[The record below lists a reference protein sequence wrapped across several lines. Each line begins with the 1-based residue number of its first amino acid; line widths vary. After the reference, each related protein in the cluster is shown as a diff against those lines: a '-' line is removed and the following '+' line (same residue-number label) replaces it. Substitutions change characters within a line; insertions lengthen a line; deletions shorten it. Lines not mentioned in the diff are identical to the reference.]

1 MINRIILTVIVTI
14 LFGGSW
20 AQAQAVLTKPN
31 ADKAPAEVATA
42 SGSSTAAGAAASE
55 KKATLGY
62 DPKRDAEVDVKEA
75 IGEAARTGKRVLVE
89 VGGEWC
95 IWCHRLEEFFVAH
108 PELIKTR
115 DANFVVVKVNFSEEN
130 ENKGLL
136 EQYPKVAGYPHIFIL
151 GPEGAVLKSQDTGE
165 LEDGKKSYTLEK
177 VAAFLKTWSPV
188 KE

>member
-1 MINRIILTVIVTI
+1 MINRIILTLIVTMF
-14 LFGGSW
+14 LGGTW
-20 AQAQAVLTKPN
+20 AQAQSAVTKPS

-42 SGSSTAAGAAASE
+42 SGSSTAGAAAIE
-55 KKATLGY
+55 NKATLGY

-75 IGEAARTGKRVLVE
+75 IGEAARTGKRVMVE

-95 IWCHRLEEFFVAH
+95 IWCHRLEEFFTAH

-136 EQYPKVAGYPHIFIL
+136 DQYPKVAGYPHIFIL
-151 GPEGAVLKSQDTGE
+151 GPDGSVLKSQDTGE

-177 VAAFLKTWSPV
+177 VAAFLKAWSPA
-188 KE
+188 KQ